1 MPTPVANPS
10 DATPE
15 GRLYL
20 CRLDDRGDL
29 TVYVWAD
36 NATDASDEAKEY
48 ATKQGWEVAEDDL
61 AIYPVYNTDEHANV
75 CRECG
80 VLSRADVAHLT
91 GELRRRLEDNMR
103 ESDDPDYDEGGPEPV
118 MTSLGYVDLWMDGEV
133 IRDGLVIYTLDTRHY
148 L

>member
-1 MPTPVANPS
+1 MSTPIANPR
-10 DATPE
+10 DATPG

-36 NATDASDEAKEY
+36 NAMDASEWAEEY
-48 ATKQGWEVAEDDL
+48 ASKQGWEVDEDDL
-61 AIYPVYNTDEHANV
+61 VIFPVLDTEDHASV

-103 ESDDPDYDEGGPEPV
+103 DTGDEEYDEGGSEPV

-133 IRDGLVIYTLDTRHY
+133 VSDGLVIHVLGT
-148 L
+148 